1 MIGERTHVTF
11 IDSSFVRLEK
21 LMDILHDK
29 MVDATDQEGT
39 IPCLANVKR
48 ARNTS
53 SSSDDQED
61 DEDKTEGKD
70 HQEEKQRKDEED
82 EGKVDEQGGTAY
94 REKVSEWLSM
104 IESGVKLSGPVTDL

>member
-1 MIGERTHVTF
+1 MI
-11 IDSSFVRLEK
+11 
-21 LMDILHDK
+21 
-29 MVDATDQEGT
+29 DATGQEGI

-53 SSSDDQED
+53 SSSDDQEE
-61 DEDKTEGKD
+61 DEDQAEGND

>member
-29 MVDATDQEGT
+29 MIDATGQEGT
-39 IPCLANVKR
+39 IPCLANVIR

-53 SSSDDQED
+53 SSSDDQE
-61 DEDKTEGKD
+61 ETEGND
-70 HQEEKQRKDEED
+70 RQEEKQRKDEED
-82 EGKVDEQGGTAY
+82 ESKMDEQGETAY

-104 IESGVKLSGPVTDL
+104 IESGIKLSGPVTDL